1 MLPLKNKSLYAVIFS
16 LIFIFVM
23 PIILYNGFYVDDNVR
38 IITGK
43 PDWNWV
49 GRTFADWLMK
59 TLSLNTEVIDDFS
72 PIPLVMAIAL
82 FSLTLYQVISKNVE
96 NISIMKV
103 LPFIFL
109 IVNPFF
115 MQNLTY
121 KFDSLPMTIALS
133 CAVFAYFYEN
143 VSKVKKYLVMT
154 GLLVVALELYQPCAN
169 IFLMLGAANLIGDF
183 KANKDCKW
191 KSLVFVFL
199 TYAVASIVYMLL
211 EKIINSDA
219 VLSRGHIVPL
229 NEFYPTIIANIKA
242 FFKIVFF
249 ITGYVGLILLVLPII
264 GYWIYTVINTFKSKA
279 SILDKLVIIVAPF
292 ILFVCIWGPLLI
304 IKELISLP
312 RELPT
317 VGVILFLNALIFI
330 RLHQCL
336 QSKMLVCIPA
346 ALYISC
352 VLLCGLFINV
362 IKIQDNFNDM
372 VYNSLYLNITN
383 NPKLYNVKEIKING
397 NVPVSRIFESKIK
410 ANPYFY
416 SLTMA
421 TPEWITRTIL
431 IRKGLNQVKLSFD
444 GKDKEL
450 LKNIIKEGI
459 KPEINN
465 QFYMI
470 YKYNNITTVWFK

>member
-16 LIFIFVM
+16 LIFIFVI

-38 IITGK
+38 IVTGK

-59 TLSLNTEVIDDFS
+59 TLSLNTQAIDDFS
-72 PIPLVMAIAL
+72 PMPLVIAIAI
-82 FSLTLYQVISKNVE
+82 FSLTLYHVVSKNVE

-121 KFDSLPMTIALS
+121 KFDSLPMTIAIS
-133 CAVFAYFYEN
+133 CAVFAYFYDD
-143 VSKVKKYLVMT
+143 VSRVKKYLVMA

-169 IFLMLGAANLIGDF
+169 VFLMLGAANLIGDF
-183 KANKDCKW
+183 KANKDSKW
-191 KSLVFVFL
+191 KSLVFMFL
-199 TYAVASIVYMLL
+199 TYAVASIIYMLL
-211 EKIINSDA
+211 EKVINPDA

-229 NEFYPTIIANIKA
+229 NEFCSTIIANIKA

-249 ITGYVGLILLVLPII
+249 ITGYIGLILFVLPII
-264 GYWIYTVINTFKSKA
+264 AYWIYTIINAFKSKA
-279 SILDKLVIIVAPF
+279 SILDKLVIILSPV
-292 ILFVCIWGPLLI
+292 ILFLCIWGPLLV

-317 VGVILFLNALIFI
+317 VGVILFLDALIFI
-330 RLHQCL
+330 RLCQYF
-336 QSKMLVCIPA
+336 QSKILVCIPV

-352 VLLCGLFINV
+352 VLLCGLFINM

-372 VYNSLYLNITN
+372 VYNSLYFNITN

-397 NVPVSRIFESKIK
+397 NVPVSRVFESKVK

-444 GKDKEL
+444 GKDKAL
-450 LKNIIKEGI
+450 LTHIIKEGI
-459 KPEINN
+459 KPEVNN

>member
-109 IVNPFF
+109 VVNPFF

-249 ITGYVGLILLVLPII
+249 ITGYLGLIFLVLPII

-279 SILDKLVIIVAPF
+279 SILDKLVIIAAPF
-292 ILFVCIWGPLLI
+292 ILFVCIWGPLLV

-330 RLHQCL
+330 RLYQCL

>member
-143 VSKVKKYLVMT
+143 ISKVKKYLVMT
-154 GLLVVALELYQPCAN
+154 GLLIVALELYQPCAN
-169 IFLMLGAANLIGDF
+169 VFLMLGAANLIGDF
-183 KANKDCKW
+183 KANKEEKW
-191 KSLVFVFL
+191 KSLLLFFL
-199 TYAVASIVYMLL
+199 TYAFASVVYMLL
-211 EKIINSDA
+211 EKVINPDA

-229 NEFYPTIIANIKA
+229 NEFYPTILANIKA

-249 ITGYVGLILLVLPII
+249 ITGHIGLTLFVLPII
-264 GYWIYTVINTFKSKA
+264 GYWLYAVINTFKHKA
-279 SILDKLVIIVAPF
+279 SIFDKVVVIVSPI
-292 ILFVCIWGPLLI
+292 ILFCSIWGPLLV

-330 RLHQCL
+330 RLGL
-336 QSKMLVCIPA
+336 YLKSKTLLGMPVV
-346 ALYISC
+346 LYISC
-352 VLLCGLFINV
+352 VLLCGLFINTV
-362 IKIQDNFNDM
+362 KIQDSFNEM

-397 NVPVSRIFESKIK
+397 NVPVSRVFESKVK

-444 GKDKEL
+444 GKDKAL
-450 LKNIIKEGI
+450 LKTIIKEGI
-459 KPEINN
+459 KPEVNN

>member
-16 LIFIFVM
+16 LIFIFVL

-143 VSKVKKYLVMT
+143 ASKVKKYLVMT

-169 IFLMLGAANLIGDF
+169 VFIMLGAANLIGDF
-183 KANKDCKW
+183 KANKEEKW
-191 KSLVFVFL
+191 KSLLLVFL
-199 TYAVASIVYMLL
+199 TYAFASLLYMLL
-211 EKIINSDA
+211 EKVINPDA

-229 NEFYPTIIANIKA
+229 SEFYPTILANIKA

-249 ITGYVGLILLVLPII
+249 ITGHIGLTLFVLPII
-264 GYWIYTVINTFKSKA
+264 GYWLYTVNNVFKHKA
-279 SILDKLVIIVAPF
+279 SILDKLAVIMSPF
-292 ILFVCIWGPLLI
+292 ILFFCIWGPLLV

-317 VGVILFLNALIFI
+317 VGVILFLDVMILI
-330 RLHQCL
+330 RLGL
-336 QSKMLVCIPA
+336 YLKSKVLLGVPVV
-346 ALYISC
+346 LYISC
-352 VLLCGLFINV
+352 VLLCGLFINI
-362 IKIQDNFNDM
+362 IKIQDSFNEM
-372 VYNSLYLNITN
+372 VYNSIYLNITN

-397 NVPVSRIFESKIK
+397 NVPVSRVFESKVK

-431 IRKGLNQVKLSFD
+431 IRKGLNQVKLSFE
-444 GKDKEL
+444 GKDKTL
-450 LKNIIKEGI
+450 LKTIIKEGI
-459 KPEINN
+459 KPEVNN